1 VSTSKGIQ
9 GWIRGRI
16 EHPVQ
21 KNPVEYPPHKGRDE
35 RVLIDAKNTCPSCH
49 RSVGVRELEET
60 LFVCPHCQHHFRLTA
75 WERIRATA
83 DEGVF
88 EEISA
93 DIETANPL
101 EFPEYEQK
109 LEAAARKTGSKEAV
123 VCGLCKVSGREV
135 VLAVMDFRFIGGS
148 MGSVVGE
155 KIMRS
160 MLVAAEKKLPL
171 IIFSSSGGARMQEGI
186 LSLMQMAKTAVATQA
201 LEKARSP
208 FFVIL
213 TDPTTAGVLAS
224 FAMLGDVTLAE
235 PGALM
240 RFAGARVVAGTIREK
255 VPENFPL
262 AQYHF
267 DRGFV
272 DMVVPR
278 RDLKKT
284 LAFLLATHVPAQGG
298 RG

>member
-9 GWIRGRI
+9 AWIRGRI

-21 KNPVEYPPHKGRDE
+21 KKRDE
-35 RVLIDAKNTCPSCH
+35 RSFIDEKNSCPSCH
-49 RSVGVRELEET
+49 RPVAAQELEAT
-60 LFVCPHCQHHFRLTA
+60 LYTCPHCEHHFRLTA
-75 WERIRATA
+75 WERIRCTA

-88 EEISA
+88 EEFSA

-101 EFPEYEQK
+101 EFPDYEQK
-109 LEAAARKTGSKEAV
+109 LAAASKKTGLKEAV
-123 VCGLCKVSGREV
+123 VTGLCRINGREV

-155 KIMRS
+155 KIMRA
-160 MLVAAEKKLPL
+160 MLVGAEKKLPV
-171 IIFSSSGGARMQEGI
+171 IVFTSSGGARMQEGI

-201 LEKARSP
+201 LEKARCP
-208 FFVIL
+208 YFVVL

-224 FAMLGDVTLAE
+224 FAMLGDVALAE

-262 AQYHF
+262 SQYHF
-267 DRGFV
+267 ERGFI
-272 DMVVPR
+272 DKVVHR
-278 RDLKKT
+278 MEMKKT
-284 LAFLLATHVPAQGG
+284 LGFLLATHAAAPGG
-298 RG
+298 RV

>member
-1 VSTSKGIQ
+1 VSRSKGIQ
-9 GWIRGRI
+9 GWIRGLT

-21 KNPVEYPPHKGRDE
+21 KKPDE
-35 RVLIDAKNTCPSCH
+35 RLFIDKKNSCPSCH
-49 RSVGVRELEET
+49 KPLTAQELDAALYT
-60 LFVCPHCQHHFRLTA
+60 CPHCGHHFRLTA
-75 WERIRATA
+75 WERIRYTA
-83 DEGVF
+83 DEGMF
-88 EEISA
+88 QEFSA

-101 EFPEYEQK
+101 EFPEYEEK
-109 LEAAARKTGSKEAV
+109 LAAAALRTGLKEAV
-123 VCGLCKVSGREV
+123 ITGLCKVNGHEV

-155 KIMRS
+155 KIMRA
-160 MLVAAEKKLPL
+160 MLVGAEKRLPV
-171 IIFSSSGGARMQEGI
+171 IVFTSSGGARMQEGI
-186 LSLMQMAKTAVATQA
+186 LSLMQMGKTAVATQA
-201 LEKARSP
+201 LEKSRSP
-208 FFVIL
+208 YFVVL

-262 AQYHF
+262 SQYHYEK
-267 DRGFV
+267 GFI
-272 DMVVPR
+272 DLMVSRTELR
-278 RDLKKT
+278 RT
-284 LAFLLATHVPAQGG
+284 LDFLLRTHPAAQGG

>member
-1 VSTSKGIQ
+1 VIEFKRIQ
-9 GWIRGRI
+9 GWVRSLI
-16 EHPVQ
+16 EHPVVPVPQ
-21 KNPVEYPPHKGRDE
+21 KRKDE
-35 RVLIDAKNTCPSCH
+35 RSFVSEKHSCPSCQ
-49 RSVGVRELEET
+49 SPLEREVLEAT
-60 LFVCPHCQHHFRLTA
+60 LFVCPQCGHHFRLTA
-75 WERIRATA
+75 WERIRYTA

-88 EEISA
+88 QEFSA

-101 EFPEYEQK
+101 AFPEYESK
-109 LEAAARKTGSKEAV
+109 LAAAEQKTGLKEAV
-123 VCGLCKVSGREV
+123 VTGLCKVQGTEV

-155 KIMRS
+155 KIMRAI
-160 MLVAAEKKLPL
+160 LVGAERRVPV
-171 IIFSSSGGARMQEGI
+171 IVFSSSGGARMQEGI

-201 LEKARSP
+201 LEKRRCP
-208 FFVIL
+208 YFVVL

-224 FAMLGDVTLAE
+224 FAMLGDVILAE

-262 AQYHF
+262 AAFHQ

-272 DMVVPR
+272 DLVVNR
-278 RDLKKT
+278 QELKKT
-284 LAFLLATHVPAQGG
+284 LAFLLATHRV